1 MAKIDSWLDDYIEKF
16 YNDKA
21 LRNKILTMSMK
32 GRKEADELL
41 ATNCPHY
48 QKKKMKET
56 LANYAEKLI
65 RRRRNRIR
73 QKHVATLLR
82 NTDRKLDPRSKTQ
95 FLESGIETAILWYRS
110 EMIQLQDT

>member
-56 LANYAEKLI
+56 LANELRGEADSI
-65 RRRRNRIR
+65 RRRRNRGPDPAEAR
-73 QKHVATLLR
+73 GHPAPQHGQEGSWTRAP
-82 NTDRKLDPRSKTQ
+82 KLN
-95 FLESGIETAILWYRS
+95 F
-110 EMIQLQDT
+110 